1 VDNFTGGTTSWLLCD
16 DRSRYLDDLWLTVIH
31 SSERY
36 SGCLQ
41 ADSAQQIEGMQQP
54 ASEALPL
61 TTNDNDDHVTSE
73 SLALPPG
80 DVTAEDPDVITT
92 DSLTLPR
99 IEHVLRSE
107 GVRSLSISQQ
117 IDSLRKKVDRC
128 INILRIHS
136 ALSR

>member
-1 VDNFTGGTTSWLLCD
+1 VMTEVDILMISGWLW
-16 DRSRYLDDLWLTVIH
+16 YTVQ
-31 SSERY
+31 RY

-99 IEHVLRSE
+99 IEHVLRSKWRHQR
-107 GVRSLSISQQ
+107 VTSQQ
-117 IDSLRKKVDRC
+117 QKILTSSLLTHWRYHV
-128 INILRIHS
+128 
-136 ALSR
+136 